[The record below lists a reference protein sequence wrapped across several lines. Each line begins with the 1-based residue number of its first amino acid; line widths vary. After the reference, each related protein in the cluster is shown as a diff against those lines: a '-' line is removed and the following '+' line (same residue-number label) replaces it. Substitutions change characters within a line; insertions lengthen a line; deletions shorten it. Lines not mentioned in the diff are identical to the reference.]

1 MKKLMFLI
9 LLISSTGLVS
19 AQILTP
25 VRWSYA
31 AKRLSDKEAVIFIK
45 ASIDQGWH
53 VYSQNVQK
61 GGPVKT
67 TITFV
72 PSKSFLL
79 NGKPTEPTPVTKF
92 EKVFNMEIS
101 FFADEVIFQQ
111 KITLKSKGPVKVKGN
126 IHYMTCN
133 DEKCLPPDDA
143 GFTVIVN

>member
-9 LLISSTGLVS
+9 VLLCYTGLAG
-19 AQILTP
+19 AQILAP

-45 ASIDQGWH
+45 ANMDQGWH

-67 TITFV
+67 TITFA

-79 NGKPTEPTPVTKF
+79 NGKPVEPAPVTKF
-92 EKVFNMEIS
+92 EKVFNMDIS

-111 KITLKSKGPVKVKGN
+111 KIMLKSKGPVKVKGN

-143 GFTVIVN
+143 AFSVIVN